1 MKTQLIK
8 VIFSIAFLFSA
19 FVSKSQSTSCE
30 TAQDVYYACSES
42 NAPSMSISSN
52 DIPNI
57 SLPLAC
63 PLGAFQEA
71 PTREYWIRFTALH
84 PNVNVKLDWM
94 PGSSIGLTNP
104 IMEVYSGSCGSL
116 QFESCQNTQYSD
128 MDQDLY
134 LAGLTVGQVYYVRV
148 LDNNYIDPTGE
159 FGWSQYYYIEVCA
172 DCGDVN
178 LANVSSTASF
188 NNCTGAP
195 IPLTSPSISEVAYQ
209 WLYNGENIAAAT
221 SNQLNAT
228 QTGAYSI
235 LVTPADNAV
244 CPAYTTAAVL
254 LHIGTP
260 ANISSNGQLAI
271 CDGQSTELIAPLAP
285 GNTYQWGNPSTITG
299 AVSSSYIVTTPGIY
313 VLTLNDGICPES
325 TAQITIGTGT
335 QPTAPLI
342 SPQGSLEL
350 CNGSTVL
357 LSASAASAGL
367 TYQWTLDGNI
377 INNETS
383 TSYTADAPGIYCLIA
398 ANASGCKDTS
408 NCLPV
413 TNCVGFETISEHNVK
428 IYPNPSMG
436 TLTVE
441 LPQNMV
447 AEAINICDMQGRLI
461 TIEMQK
467 TSSGQLQITTADLE
481 NGMYQLLIQTSAKII
496 NKRFTK
502 LSN

>member
-1 MKTQLIK
+1 MKPQLIK
-8 VIFSIAFLFSA
+8 VILSIAFLFPA
-19 FVSKSQSTSCE
+19 IVSKSQSTSCE

-42 NAPSMSISSN
+42 NAPSMSITSD

-84 PNVNVKLDWM
+84 INVNVKLNWSQ
-94 PGSSIGLTNP
+94 GSTLSNLNP
-104 IMEVYSGSCGSL
+104 MLEVYSGNCASL
-116 QFESCQNTQYSD
+116 QYVACNYNQNFDS
-128 MDQDLY
+128 DQDLY
-134 LAGLTVGQVYYVRV
+134 LSGLIVGQQYFIRV

-195 IPLTSPSISEVAYQ
+195 IPLTSPSISGVAYQ
-209 WLYNGENIAAAT
+209 WLYNGENIAAAN

-235 LVTPADNAV
+235 LVTPTDNAV
-244 CPAYTTAAVL
+244 CPAYTTAAVI

-271 CDGQSTELIAPLAP
+271 CGGQSTELIAPLAP
-285 GNTYQWGNPSTITG
+285 GNTYQWGNPSTIPG

-313 VLTLNDGICPES
+313 FLTLNDGICPES

-342 SPQGSLEL
+342 SPQGNLVL
-350 CNGSTVL
+350 CNGSNVL
-357 LSASAASAGL
+357 LSAPASAGL
-367 TYQWTLDGNI
+367 SYQWTLDGNI

-413 TNCVGFETISEHNVK
+413 TNCVGFETIAEHNVK

-461 TIEMQK
+461 TIEMLK
-467 TSSGQLQITTADLE
+467 TSSGQIQITTADLE
-481 NGMYQLLIQTSAKII
+481 NGMYQLLIQTRAKII

-502 LSN
+502 ISN